1 MFDDFQQQKQIS
13 NSNQLFKQ
21 EQIFPLFQQPALS
34 VTEFIKVAAQLL
46 NYQTVNEV
54 ILVTEILTLSSTA
67 SKQFWVEIAY
77 HFNLSRDQIVSFF
90 QSQVITKCSSAPL
103 VQPPIQ
109 LPSEPLPTPQDQQQ
123 QQQQQQ
129 QQANNIQADKQ
140 YKIRAIRQKQSEP
153 APTASS
159 LFQNEFTTALKQIL
173 TQLSN
178 KSHLSHSNAEL
189 CTSLNSFLQ
198 LNRHSGFW
206 DQLQNKLQNK
216 TVKQLREYYANTYQ
230 KVLYTTFI
238 TVQDKI
244 ILTQLNENNPNE
256 KPATITKMFMKMHPE
271 TKYFKHNVT
280 MYVINQ
286 RTQLDKEK

>member
-1 MFDDFQQQKQIS
+1 MFDDFQQQRQ
-13 NSNQLFKQ
+13 NHTAHQLFKQ

-54 ILVTEILTLSSTA
+54 ILVTEILTLSTAA

-90 QSQVITKCSSAPL
+90 QSQVIPKCSSAPL

-109 LPSEPLPTPQDQQQ
+109 LPSEPLPTPQQHQQQ
-123 QQQQQQ
+123 QQQQQLNVQ
-129 QQANNIQADKQ
+129 TDKQ
-140 YKIRAIRQKQSEP
+140 YKIRAIRQKQQEP

-159 LFQNEFTTALKQIL
+159 LFQNEFTTALKQVLSQL
-173 TQLSN
+173 TNNTLEN
-178 KSHLSHSNAEL
+178 HSNAEL
-189 CTSLNSFLQ
+189 CTSLNTFLQ
-198 LNRHSGFW
+198 QNRHSGFW
-206 DQLQNKLQNK
+206 DLLQNKLQQK

-244 ILTQLNENNPNE
+244 ALTKLNEKHPNE
-256 KPATITKMFMKMHPE
+256 KPASITKMFMKMHPE